1 MGHKDEQRDQIV
13 VASDTKFHVST
24 ELLNLWVVGLQ
35 GSHVM
40 SKHMS
45 LSGGGGVPQ
54 FVLFQEYSA
63 RYAGMQMGAWTQ
75 EVYEDIHRNNVYPCL
90 MELASS
96 MSCQQ

>member
-1 MGHKDEQRDQIV
+1 MGHKDEQRDQTV

-24 ELLNLWVVGLQ
+24 ELLNLWVV
-35 GSHVM
+35 V
-40 SKHMS
+40 
-45 LSGGGGVPQ
+45 
-54 FVLFQEYSA
+54 FQEYSA

>member
-40 SKHMS
+40 SNTCHY
-45 LSGGGGVPQ
+45 LGGVPQ